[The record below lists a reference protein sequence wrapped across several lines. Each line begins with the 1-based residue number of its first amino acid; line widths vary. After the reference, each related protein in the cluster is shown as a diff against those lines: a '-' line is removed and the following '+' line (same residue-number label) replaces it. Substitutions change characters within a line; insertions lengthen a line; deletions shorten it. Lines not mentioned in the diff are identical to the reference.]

1 MDALLCFADCQ
12 PLSADSLGKCLGWS
26 AVGPDPPPQLS
37 GSPASA
43 VRISHLSCP
52 DPPPQLS
59 GPLLSCPDPP
69 PQLSGSPLSCPDP
82 PPQLSGSPPQLSGS
96 PTPAVRI
103 PTSAVRIPV
112 SAVRIPSCS
121 SGGGVCRQ
129 WIDLAICAVP
139 DGLVGQ
145 AGRTRTD
152 RRHRR
157 PADARRINR
166 NDLIGPGAVAA
177 WSARTDFI
185 WPGIEPGLALEV
197 NGGWRPSLASAAG
210 WGARRCRQWGGLSS
224 QWERSVRAP
233 SRPNLPRRYPSRL
246 ALPCPALPCPALP
259 CPALSCLA

>member
-1 MDALLCFADCQ
+1 M
-12 PLSADSLGKCLGWS
+12 
-26 AVGPDPPPQLS
+26 
-37 GSPASA
+37 
-43 VRISHLSCP
+43 
-52 DPPPQLS
+52 
-59 GPLLSCPDPP
+59 
-69 PQLSGSPLSCPDP
+69 
-82 PPQLSGSPPQLSGS
+82 
-96 PTPAVRI
+96 
-103 PTSAVRIPV
+103 
-112 SAVRIPSCS
+112 
-121 SGGGVCRQ
+121 CRQ

-185 WPGIEPGLALEV
+185 WPCIEPGLALEV

-210 WGARRCRQWGGLSS
+210 WGARRRRQWGGLRLSTSS

-246 ALPCPALPCPALP
+246 ALPCPALSCPVLSCPVLPCPALPCPALP
-259 CPALSCLA
+259 CPALSCLILSLGPPCPAPPRPASFPPPLSAPLGPLPPSSLSPNCRPAAVRLAVLCFPPVYVKSCGHTGSVDRRS